1 VDGDLREADDS
12 ATPADDDVDQVLA
25 GGPPAGA
32 PDLRVIAPSV
42 PTQDPSPATAPASA
56 AAPDGAVF
64 ERIVHEHGLESAA
77 TATAPAQGDEP
88 AVAPPPPT
96 DEELLDR
103 AVEQLAAEDGVDA
116 HVEDRLIRIDNP
128 VAGNPHL
135 AALQALGFAAKV
147 KPVGAAAHG
156 PLGVAAAVW
165 QQPNLYIARW
175 TGQSRWVAAYKFPMR
190 ARPDEYLR
198 EESGIP
204 SHLGKGN
211 WYADVPDEI
220 TEAFFAV
227 GLLLDEPPYEVPKV
241 AAKPPPPEPAPR
253 AARSSSPREPRAPR
267 SSSTTAA
274 RPPAAP
280 KAPRKRAAPA
290 PKKVVV
296 TTRTCTMC
304 NLQKHVSQF
313 VEGSDWCVDCR

>member
-1 VDGDLREADDS
+1 MDGDLRESDDP
-12 ATPADDDVDQVLA
+12 ATPDD
-25 GGPPAGA
+25 
-32 PDLRVIAPSV
+32 
-42 PTQDPSPATAPASA
+42 
-56 AAPDGAVF
+56 AVF
-64 ERIVHEHGLESAA
+64 ERIVHDHHEDDRTADAA
-77 TATAPAQGDEP
+77 APTDADDEP
-88 AVAPPPPT
+88 APLPPT
-96 DEELLDR
+96 DEELLER
-103 AVEQLAAEDGVDA
+103 AVEQLAAEDGVA
-116 HVEDRLIRIDNP
+116 ARVEDRLIRIDNP

-204 SHLGKGN
+204 SHLSKGN
-211 WYADVPDEI
+211 WYTEVPDEV

-241 AAKPPPPEPAPR
+241 AAKPPPPEPTPRTPR
-253 AARSSSPREPRAPR
+253 ATTPREPRTPR
-267 SSSTTAA
+267 AAGSTTA
-274 RPPAAP
+274 RPAPAP
-280 KAPRKRAAPA
+280 KPARTRAAPA
-290 PKKVVV
+290 PKKAVV